1 MGVPRF
7 SEIFIIANSVLWMGA
22 LGFEPDSW
30 VSIPMGFEPDSW
42 VSIPRVLGFEPDPW
56 VSIPMGFEPDSW
68 VARGFDPGLPSD
80 PDHRPQGVKGC
91 GADGPGFRSG

>member
-42 VSIPRVLGFEPDPW
+42 V
-56 VSIPMGFEPDSW
+56 
-68 VARGFDPGLPSD
+68 ARGFDPGLPSD
-80 PDHRPQGVKGC
+80 PDYCPQGVKGC
-91 GADGPGFRSG
+91 GADGPGFRSRMMMGFDPAESLGCRTQRMLCFDPW